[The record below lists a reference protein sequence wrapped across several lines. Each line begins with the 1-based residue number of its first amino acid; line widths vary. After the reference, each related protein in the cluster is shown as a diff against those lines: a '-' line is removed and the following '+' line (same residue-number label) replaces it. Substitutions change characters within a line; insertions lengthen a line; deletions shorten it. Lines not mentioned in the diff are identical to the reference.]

1 MQTLFFIFIDK
12 QYLINLFQKKS
23 MNTNKPGE
31 VQQPNQKEDV
41 IIHERFHNSSKIKQK
56 LTGINDFNQ
65 KLISTQSIHHFL
77 GPAQKLTYGRFLLNK
92 DQKQHDSDLN
102 GEREELVN
110 EFGEKMRMNT
120 DELANQPTNPS
131 SSKYYLFNQKCNES
145 LQLVDKAD
153 GEVERPTIH
162 RQLTSSIMTE
172 SDLQRLINDP
182 EDSEFG
188 DYLNTYGQ
196 SSIQEMVIM
205 NIAEDEDQ
213 VIQMDADEPDLLEK
227 DTKKSGQRFQ

>member
-1 MQTLFFIFIDK
+1 
-12 QYLINLFQKKS
+12 
-23 MNTNKPGE
+23 MNTNNAGE
-31 VQQPNQKEDV
+31 VQHPNQKEDV
-41 IIHERFHNSSKIKQK
+41 IIHERFHNSSKIKQE
-56 LTGINDFNQ
+56 LTGITDINQ

-110 EFGEKMRMNT
+110 EFGEKMQMNT
-120 DELANQPTNPS
+120 EFELANQPTNPS
-131 SSKYYLFNQKCNES
+131 SSKYYLLNKKCNES
-145 LQLVDKAD
+145 LHLVDKVD
-153 GEVERPTIH
+153 GEIEREVERPTIH
-162 RQLTSSIMTE
+162 RQLTSSIMTA

-213 VIQMDADEPDLLEK
+213 VIQMDADVPD
-227 DTKKSGQRFQ
+227 